1 MIAPGDPLTWTPVPY
16 SAGLVINGPDYIPP
30 RAKAPGGPCSDPK
43 QKETKDGAPSPNSAA
58 WDTCGTLKRQDL
70 PRSRH
75 RSRRRSSVRGG
86 HKGCW
91 TTGVLLDNWIT

>member
-58 WDTCGTLKRQDL
+58 WDTCGTLKTAGPLQVPAQVPASKQRQ
-70 PRSRH
+70 
-75 RSRRRSSVRGG
+75 RGSQR
-86 HKGCW
+86 
-91 TTGVLLDNWIT
+91 LLDHGCPP